1 MSAQEIAKTIENVV
15 FSMEVEGFAISD
27 EQKLLWDKILR
38 GEEDAAVIL
47 AAYIAEAKKMGAAS

>member
-27 EQKLLWDKILR
+27 EQKLLWGKILR

-47 AAYIAEAKKMGAAS
+47 ATYIAEAKKMGAAS